1 MLSGPA
7 GTQRHHRRCDQTTL
21 QVPLG
26 KPFQTVAI
34 HLESRVRDKL
44 KAKIWRNECLDF
56 GLLLFTNHEDPKYA
70 VSVSSEQDLGHAK
83 LWLEP
88 VRKPKRIATFNQW
101 STAFNTFAAVYSIKY
116 PSLAPTLLKYCKVL
130 KDLAKRSAYWRW
142 YDEQFR
148 YLRQTKADSYPWEQV
163 QWDLWFQAH
172 PTAVLFRTTIT
183 RTIMRSTYEVTPG
196 FKSFTM
202 AS

>member
-1 MLSGPA
+1 MVQQENTDIIEG
-7 GTQRHHRRCDQTTL
+7 DQTTL

-34 HLESRVRDKL
+34 HLESRVPDKL
-44 KAKIWRNECLDF
+44 RAKIWRNEYLDF
-56 GLLLFTNHEDPKYA
+56 GLLLLTNHEDPRYS

-83 LWLEP
+83 LCLEP

-116 PSLAPTLLKYCKVL
+116 PSLAPTLLKFCDVL
-130 KDLAKRSAYWRW
+130 KDLANRSAYWRW

-148 YLRQTKADSYPWEQV
+148 YFRQTKADSYPWEQV

-172 PTAVLFRTTIT
+172 PIQGYSQQQSYSGL
-183 RTIMRSTYEVTPG
+183 RSPRRSC
-196 FKSFTM
+196 FIDL
-202 AS
+202 